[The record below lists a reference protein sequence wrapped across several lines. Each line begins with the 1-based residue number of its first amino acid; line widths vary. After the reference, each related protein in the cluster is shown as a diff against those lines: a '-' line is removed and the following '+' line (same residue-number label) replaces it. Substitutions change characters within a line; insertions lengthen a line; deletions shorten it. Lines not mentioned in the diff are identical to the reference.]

1 MTIDNDLEARF
12 AYENLVRMYS
22 LCDRIA
28 ADPTG
33 HPETR
38 KDEVEGV
45 QAMIHKIERQLLA
58 YLTRK
63 YANDPTPR
71 PPEHAPVAA

>member
-1 MTIDNDLEARF
+1 MTINSDAEASA
-12 AYENLVRMYS
+12 AYENLVRMYG

-38 KDEVEGV
+38 KDEVESV
-45 QAMIHKIERQLLA
+45 RAMIRKIERQLLA

-63 YANDPTPR
+63 YASDPTPAKA
-71 PPEHAPVAA
+71 EHAEIAA

>member
-1 MTIDNDLEARF
+1 MTIDNDVEARM
-12 AYENLVRMYS
+12 AYENLARMYG

-38 KDEVEGV
+38 KDEIDGV
-45 QAMIHKIERQLLA
+45 QAMVRKIERQLLG

-63 YANDPTPR
+63 YASDPAPKQT
-71 PPEHAPVAA
+71 EHAEIAA

>member
-12 AYENLVRMYS
+12 AYENLARMYS

-28 ADPTG
+28 IDTTG
-33 HPETR
+33 HVETR
-38 KDEVEGV
+38 DDEVESV
-45 QAMIHKIERQLLA
+45 RAMIRKIERQLLV

-63 YANDPTPR
+63 YASDATPTQ
-71 PPEHAPVAA
+71 PEHAEIAA